1 MHSYAT
7 GDPVP
12 VPSWVYILTVVV
24 FVVIGVA
31 SRKRDLAKLK
41 LSYK

>member
-12 VPSWVYILTVVV
+12 VPSWVYILTISV
-24 FVVIGVA
+24 FIIIGLA
-31 SRKRDLAKLK
+31 NKKKDLQKLK
-41 LSYK
+41 I